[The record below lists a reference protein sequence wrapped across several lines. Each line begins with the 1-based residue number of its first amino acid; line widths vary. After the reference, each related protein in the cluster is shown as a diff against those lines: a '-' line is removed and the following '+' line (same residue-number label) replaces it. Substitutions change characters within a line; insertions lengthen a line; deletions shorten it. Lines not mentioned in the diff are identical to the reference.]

1 MILLKPKPEIVVD
14 IHVPAQLHPSGIWTS
29 HQGL

>member
-14 IHVPAQLHPSGIWTS
+14 IHVSAQLHPSGI
-29 HQGL
+29 